1 MFLIGDKIIYPVF
14 GAGYILNIEDRII
27 QGEVK
32 KYYIIRFVNG
42 MESMI
47 PVYSSEASRIRKV
60 ISPEECTQ
68 IMDILRGKGEK
79 LPDKWNLRNRYYNE
93 CIRNGDIY
101 RLALALSS
109 IGDLS
114 KRKELSKSEE
124 RIFQTILEL
133 VAGEIAL
140 ANSLSLTEAKENIL
154 KALRSKDSK
163 C

>member
-1 MFLIGDKIIYPVF
+1 MFLIGDKIFYPVF

-27 QGEVK
+27 QGEIK
-32 KYYIIRFVNG
+32 KYYIISFVNG
-42 MESMI
+42 MEAMI

-60 ISPEECTQ
+60 ISPNECAY
-68 IMDILRGKGEK
+68 IMDILRHNGEV

-109 IGDLS
+109 IGDLA
-114 KRKELSKSEE
+114 KKKELSKSEE
-124 RIFQTILEL
+124 RVFQSMLEL

-140 ANSLSLTEAKENIL
+140 CNSLNLMDVKEDIL
-154 KALRSKDSK
+154 KTLKSKDSK